1 MTPFRGSDGP
11 GVLTVPAMALAVL
24 AGVILLLAPF
34 VIGNYWIRVLTAM
47 FMFGALAS
55 ATNIIAGYTGY
66 PAFGN
71 VVFFGLGA
79 YTTALAMTK
88 FRTSFWT
95 SLAVGVVIC
104 GLYAAVIGFPLLRL
118 RGHYFAI
125 ATLGMNEATRA
136 IVENVGFTG
145 GGMGL
150 SLPVHRG
157 DVQLL
162 NFYFYFVMLGLL
174 LSAVVITSCV
184 IRTRLG
190 YGCRAIRFDEEAAA
204 SCGVP
209 TTRYK
214 VTAWMLSAALTG
226 MAGAA
231 YANWVGYIE
240 PAAVFDMSIAVKM
253 FVMMILG
260 GAGTVFGPL
269 LGALLLELVGL
280 VAWTQLLN
288 YHTAT
293 LGVIIV
299 AVVIFVPG
307 GLMSL
312 RRGLTVRRLL
322 DNVRVSRL

>member
-1 MTPFRGSDGP
+1 MTRFRGSHGP
-11 GVLTVPAMALAVL
+11 GVLTVPPMALAVL
-24 AGVILLLAPF
+24 VGVILLLAPF

-125 ATLGMNEATRA
+125 ATL
-136 IVENVGFTG
+136 ENVGFTG

-269 LGALLLELVGL
+269 LGALLVELVGL

>member
-1 MTPFRGSDGP
+1 MTPSRGSHGP
-11 GVLTVPAMALAVL
+11 GVLTVPPMALAVL
-24 AGVILLLAPF
+24 AGVIFLLVPF
-34 VIGNYWIRVLTAM
+34 VIGNYWIRVMTTM

-95 SLAVGVVIC
+95 SLAVGIVIC
-104 GLYAAVIGFPLLRL
+104 CLYAAVIGFPLLRL

-150 SLPVHRG
+150 SLPVQRG
-157 DVQLL
+157 DVQLFNL
-162 NFYFYFVMLGLL
+162 YFYFVMLGLL
-174 LSAVVITSCV
+174 LSAVVITSSV
-184 IRTRLG
+184 ISTRLG

-226 MAGAA
+226 MAGDV

-269 LGALLLELVGL
+269 LGALLVELVGL

-293 LGVIIV
+293 LGVIII

-312 RRGLTVRRLL
+312 GRGFTLRRLI

>member
-1 MTPFRGSDGP
+1 MTPFRGSHGP
-11 GVLTVPAMALAVL
+11 GVLTVPPIALAVL
-24 AGVILLLAPF
+24 AGVILLLVPF
-34 VIGNYWIRVLTAM
+34 VIGNYWIRVMTTM

-95 SLAVGVVIC
+95 SLGVAIVIC
-104 GLYAAVIGFPLLRL
+104 CLYATVIGFPLLRL

-150 SLPVHRG
+150 SLPVQRG
-157 DVQLL
+157 DVQLFNL
-162 NFYFYFVMLGLL
+162 YFYFVMLGLL

-214 VTAWMLSAALTG
+214 VTAWMLSAGLTG
-226 MAGAA
+226 MAGAT

-269 LGALLLELVGL
+269 LGALLVELVGL

-293 LGVIIV
+293 LGVIII